1 VSFLKNFKETDKNL
15 KFITH
20 DNYHIV
26 LTVLWNSIFKPILF
40 KIDPETVHHFV
51 VKVFKVFKP
60 FFRFNYFKYHFY
72 YNGKPDCRLE
82 RELFG
87 IKFPNPVG
95 LAAGF
100 DKNAEIYQQ
109 MSDHGFGFIEIGT
122 VTPKPQEGNPKKRI
136 FRLIDDK
143 ALINRL
149 GFNNDGV
156 EKVVKRLKK
165 NTNVIIGGNI
175 GKNKGTPNERAVYD
189 YLICFEK
196 LYDYVDYFAV
206 NVSSPNTPKL
216 RDLQNIK
223 VLRSIL
229 IPLIDENKKRLNKPI
244 LLKISPDLDNSDIL
258 LIVDLIKELKI
269 DGIITS
275 NTTVK
280 REKLKSNDKLKSEK
294 GGLSGVPLRER
305 STEVISIIH
314 KYSKGKLPIIGVGG
328 IMSPDDALEK
338 LNAGASLIQVYTG
351 FIYNGPSFIYKI
363 NREIIKS
370 LN

>member
-1 VSFLKNFKETDKNL
+1 MSFLKNFKRTDKNL

-40 KIDPETVHHFV
+40 NIDPEIVHHFV
-51 VKVFKVFKP
+51 VKVFKIFKP

-72 YNGKPDCRLE
+72 YNGKPDSRLE

-122 VTPKPQEGNPKKRI
+122 VTPKPQDGNPKKRI
-136 FRLIDDK
+136 FRLVNDD
-143 ALINRL
+143 AIINRL

-156 EKVVKRLKK
+156 DQIVNRLKK
-165 NTNVIIGGNI
+165 NINVIIGGNI
-175 GKNKGTPNERAVYD
+175 GKNKDTLNERAVDD
-189 YLICFEK
+189 YLICFKK

-216 RDLQNIK
+216 RDLQNTEG
-223 VLRSIL
+223 LRSIL
-229 IPLIDENKKRLNKPI
+229 IPLINENKKRSNKPI
-244 LLKISPDLDNSDIL
+244 LLKISPDLNNSDIL
-258 LIVDLIKELKI
+258 SIVDLIQELKI
-269 DGIITS
+269 DGIITT
-275 NTTVK
+275 NTTLS
-280 REKLKSNDKLKSEK
+280 REKLKSDNKLKLQK
-294 GGLSGVPLRER
+294 GGLSGAPLRSR
-305 STEVISIIH
+305 STEVISLIH
-314 KYSKGKLPIIGVGG
+314 KYSKGKVPIVGVGG

>member
-1 VSFLKNFKETDKNL
+1 MSILKNLKETDKNL

-20 DNYHIV
+20 DSYHFV
-26 LTVLWNSIFKPILF
+26 LTALWNSIFKPIF
-40 KIDPETVHHFV
+40 FNIDPETVHHFV
-51 VKVFKVFKP
+51 VKVFKVFRP
-60 FFRFNYFKYHFY
+60 LFRFNYFKYHFY
-72 YNGKPDCRLE
+72 YNGKPHYKLE

-156 EKVVKRLKK
+156 ENVVKRLKK

-175 GKNKGTPNERAVYD
+175 GKNKDTPNERAVDD
-189 YLICFEK
+189 YLICFKK

-223 VLRSIL
+223 DLRSIL
-229 IPLIDENKKRLNKPI
+229 IPLIDENKKRLKKPI

-269 DGIITS
+269 HGIITS
-275 NTTVK
+275 NTTLK

-294 GGLSGVPLRER
+294 GGLSGVPLRNR

-314 KYSKGKLPIIGVGG
+314 KYSKGKVPIVGVGG
-328 IMSPDDALEK
+328 IMSPDDAIEK